1 MQVNNSA
8 VNIINSAIDLSR
20 SANTKAEG
28 EKQLIGIL
36 GTIEKLMNSQSEE
49 LYHRSAELLM
59 FIYSNTINFQL
70 KTVEQKINSN
80 QTFTRIIQEAI
91 SQQQAQMQSMQNQGQ
106 GEQNVNIPAVN
117 F

>member
-1 MQVNNSA
+1 MNTISPKIQSRLKAIPEIDFILKIQDMQKEYNSA

-59 FIYSNTINFQL
+59 FIYYNKFQ
-70 KTVEQKINSN
+70 NC
-80 QTFTRIIQEAI
+80 
-91 SQQQAQMQSMQNQGQ
+91 
-106 GEQNVNIPAVN
+106 
-117 F
+117 